1 MKIGSLR
8 SQAIR
13 RNSRPLQLN
22 HRSSSQPDLFGSR
35 LSDRKVAHKGG
46 SKRRGLGGLK
56 CSVGCL
62 PGKPRTGLV
71 AAGTQRP
78 RDKLTRRKEPNDLA

>member
-13 RNSRPLQLN
+13 RNSYPLQLN

-46 SKRRGLGGLK
+46 SKRRGLGFKVLGRMFT
-56 CSVGCL
+56 
-62 PGKPRTGLV
+62 GKPRTGLV
-71 AAGTQRP
+71 AAGTPRP